1 MRTSLSAQCRR
12 QKSSKRG
19 REGTETACIPVYRGT
34 TDAAEFKL
42 RREDDCDLDVA
53 DEELQRNVIQF
64 TTRSCAAMNVGSYL
78 RTNVMKRSGNGS
90 GVGGA
95 ATHSVHLDD
104 DDGICLECLNIKY
117 RVRGRELSRSLYNTG
132 IRYRVLCAC
141 IYIRYSTLAISHIYS
156 LLISSKLNISALLI
170 LSDLTL

>member
-78 RTNVMKRSGNGS
+78 RTNVMKRSGNGF

-95 ATHSVHLDD
+95 VTHSVRNVEMSIWMMMRAKLIIIIY
-104 DDGICLECLNIKY
+104 G
-117 RVRGRELSRSLYNTG
+117 TG
-132 IRYRVLCAC
+132 YYAHVY
-141 IYIRYSTLAISHIYS
+141 IYTS
-156 LLISSKLNISALLI
+156 
-170 LSDLTL
+170 